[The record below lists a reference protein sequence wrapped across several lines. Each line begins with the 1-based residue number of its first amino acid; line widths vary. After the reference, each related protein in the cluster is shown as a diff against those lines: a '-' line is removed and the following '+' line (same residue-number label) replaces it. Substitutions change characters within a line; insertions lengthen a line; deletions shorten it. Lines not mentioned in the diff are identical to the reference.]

1 MAKPTPNPVKCIGN
15 QILVDGRLQFQFAKG
30 QETTAIIPSS
40 STKVVIPVALVMIV
54 PDANKADYVVGNS
67 YDLLIQ
73 SSGNEAIPNPPNT
86 P

>member
-40 STKVVIPVALVMIV
+40 STKVVIPADIALIMIV

-67 YDLLIQ
+67 YDLQLTAMP
-73 SSGNEAIPNPPNT
+73 GNP
-86 P
+86 